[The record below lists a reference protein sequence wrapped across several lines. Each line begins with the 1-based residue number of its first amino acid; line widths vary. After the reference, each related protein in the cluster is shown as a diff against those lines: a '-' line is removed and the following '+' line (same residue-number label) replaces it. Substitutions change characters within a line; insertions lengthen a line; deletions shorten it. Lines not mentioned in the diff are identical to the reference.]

1 MMNHYH
7 YQQALKSIWSE
18 AVAKYESGNRQPDT
32 YFDPEGLA
40 ELANYGLKVMDLYD
54 AAEDWIKYGEPDF
67 ETFLMMS
74 EARRDYFLTVQ
85 KGQPSDAELDPN
97 TLPAK
102 TDAVRGIEWLPR
114 IIPKAI
120 AKIRGELPPVTMYNC
135 GGDRAFFK
143 AHNIHPAE
151 FLRVAWAYENE
162 PDKIIDWVEA
172 RRDLANG

>member
-1 MMNHYH
+1 MNHYQ
-7 YQQALKSIWSE
+7 YQQALKNIWSQT
-18 AVAKYESGNRQPDT
+18 VAKYESGNRKPET
-32 YFDPEGLA
+32 YFDAEGLA
-40 ELANYGLKVMDLYD
+40 ELAAFGLKFMDLYD

-74 EARRDYFLTVQ
+74 EARRDYFVTVQ
-85 KGQPSDAELDPN
+85 KGQPSDAELDPA

-135 GGDRAFFK
+135 GGDRDFFK

-151 FLRVAWAYENE
+151 FLRVAWAYEDNPE
-162 PDKIIDWVEA
+162 KIIDWVET
-172 RRDLANG
+172 RRAEANG

>member
-1 MMNHYH
+1 MNHYN
-7 YQQALKSIWSE
+7 YQETLKAIWTE
-18 AVAKYESGNRQPDT
+18 AVAKYESGNREPET
-32 YFDPEGLA
+32 YFDA
-40 ELANYGLKVMDLYD
+40 AGLKQLAAFGLKIMDLYD
-54 AAEDWIKYGEPDF
+54 AAEDWINRGEPDF

-74 EARRDYFLTVQ
+74 EARRDYFITVQ
-85 KGQPSDAELDPN
+85 KGQPSEKELDPE

-120 AKIRGELPPVTMYNC
+120 AKLRGELPPVTMYNC

-151 FLRVAWAYENE
+151 FLRVAWAYEDE

-172 RRDLANG
+172 RRDNPDG